1 MGTVTITIIVAGVL
15 AIVLLAAFG
24 GGLVNKLLPD
34 EPLQVG
40 DQVEIFLDGVYNR
53 TATITGVTADRI
65 YIYDTLP
72 LPLGYRGK
80 FYAMGYDIDGVE
92 FWYLRNR
99 KRNNLVI
106 FAECVRKAYKMLSD
120 PYNLEPVTSDDDL
133 ITAAQKQMADAEQL
147 KKEAEESSKEEAE

>member
-1 MGTVTITIIVAGVL
+1 MGAIAIALIVAGVL
-15 AIVLLAAFG
+15 VIAFLAVFG
-24 GGLVNKLLPD
+24 GSLVNKLLPD

-80 FYAMGYDIDGVE
+80 FYAMGCDIDGVE
-92 FWYLRNR
+92 FWYLKNR

-106 FAECVRKAYKMLSD
+106 FAEIVRKAYKRLSD
-120 PYNLEPVTSDDDL
+120 PFNLEPVTSDDDL
-133 ITAAQKQMADAEQL
+133 ITAAQKQMAEAEKL
-147 KKEAEESSKEEAE
+147 KKEAEESSEESE